1 MTDEIRQEIK
11 DFADGKIRTHVGIF
25 NKYDWLDSYLDE
37 HFKDDEYLSCR
48 RSEMSVSGLRGNST
62 ERLYAYIYGIGK
74 CECCGKRTTFKS
86 KTVGYVKYC
95 GECGPLIGSKHN
107 AEKSKQKANHQIRT
121 NNCLVCGKEFEFVY
135 KPNNKK
141 VRFQNPKFCSS
152 SCKFKYIHANMS
164 DDKRKEVAIR
174 KKQTCL
180 ERYGDEYV
188 VNSQYTRDK
197 TKERLGVERP
207 QYLENY
213 GEICRKSYVKK
224 HGCEFKH
231 TDETIERIK
240 ATKIEKYGSVMV
252 STAKYTEYTFPSG
265 KVVKV
270 QGYEDLAIDK
280 LLKNHIEDDIVVGR
294 LDIEMYCGVFE
305 YYDSDDERYHIYYP
319 DIYVKNENKLIEVKS
334 PFTYR
339 MHERV
344 NLLKK
349 QCVLDKGYNFE
360 FWIIEVDRYKG
371 NKRLLKN
378 LEIR

>member
-1 MTDEIRQEIK
+1 
-11 DFADGKIRTHVGIF
+11 
-25 NKYDWLDSYLDE
+25 
-37 HFKDDEYLSCR
+37 
-48 RSEMSVSGLRGNST
+48 
-62 ERLYAYIYGIGK
+62 
-74 CECCGKRTTFKS
+74 
-86 KTVGYVKYC
+86 
-95 GECGPLIGSKHN
+95 
-107 AEKSKQKANHQIRT
+107 
-121 NNCLVCGKEFEFVY
+121 
-135 KPNNKK
+135 
-141 VRFQNPKFCSS
+141 
-152 SCKFKYIHANMS
+152 
-164 DDKRKEVAIR
+164 
-174 KKQTCL
+174 
-180 ERYGDEYV
+180 
-188 VNSQYTRDK
+188 
-197 TKERLGVERP
+197 
-207 QYLENY
+207 
-213 GEICRKSYVKK
+213 
-224 HGCEFKH
+224 
-231 TDETIERIK
+231 
-240 ATKIEKYGSVMV
+240 MV